1 MNKTNIINKKLYL
14 LISLYIIVNNSLNIS
29 ILCRTSS
36 VCFVCVRSCSVCGYS
51 QREGKRAT
59 ATTGGR
65 SSKRQEEGTK
75 GQQQHHQQQTP
86 ATPKAKRTDQ
96 KVKAKTTG
104 RKKQNQQP
112 PPTKN
117 VVFLT
122 QSQCV

>member
-36 VCFVCVRSCSVCGYS
+36 VCFVWACSASVCGYL

-75 GQQQHHQQQTP
+75 GQQQHHQQRTP

>member
-14 LISLYIIVNNSLNIS
+14 LISLYIIVNNYLKINVLYW
-29 ILCRTSS
+29 ILS
-36 VCFVCVRSCSVCGYS
+36 VGFVCVRLCSVCGYAWG
-51 QREGKRAT
+51 EGVRPT

-65 SSKRQEEGTK
+65 SAKGQDEGTK
-75 GQQQHHQQQTP
+75 GQQHHQQQRTP

>member
-1 MNKTNIINKKLYL
+1 
-14 LISLYIIVNNSLNIS
+14 LISLYVIVNNYLNIS

-36 VCFVCVRSCSVCGYS
+36 VGFVCVRSCSVRDYAGG
-51 QREGKRAT
+51 EGLRPT
-59 ATTGGR
+59 AETGGR
-65 SSKRQEEGTK
+65 SAKGRREGTK
-75 GQQQHHQQQTP
+75 EQQQHHQQRTP
-86 ATPKAKRTDQ
+86 APPKAKRTDQ
-96 KVKAKTTG
+96 KAKAKTTG

>member
-1 MNKTNIINKKLYL
+1 MFYTGFCRSVLFVFVRARSVATRKGKVCEQLRELGEGRQRVRRKEQRD
-14 LISLYIIVNNSLNIS
+14 SNSS
-29 ILCRTSS
+29 
-36 VCFVCVRSCSVCGYS
+36 
-51 QREGKRAT
+51 
-59 ATTGGR
+59 
-65 SSKRQEEGTK
+65 
-75 GQQQHHQQQTP
+75 HQQRTP

-96 KVKAKTTG
+96 KVKAKTTD

>member
-36 VCFVCVRSCSVCGYS
+36 VCFVCVRSCSVCDYS
-51 QREGKRAT
+51 QREGMRTT

-65 SSKRQEEGTK
+65 STKGQEERTK
-75 GQQQHHQQQTP
+75 EQQQHHQQRRP

-96 KVKAKTTG
+96 KVKAKTIS